1 MGIYTLGVRIFVWL
15 LSLFS
20 RWKPSWRKFY
30 QSRKDTEKSLLSI
43 PEKKSSKRV
52 WMHCAS
58 LGEYEQGKPIFQQIR
73 NHFPDCELFLTFFSS
88 SGYESCHK
96 DPLLDGVFYLPFDL
110 PKPVAFFLDSLQP
123 DLAIFVK
130 YDVWPLVILKAKS
143 RGIPLYLVSALVKE
157 RAWYLRSYAL
167 ILHKAYR
174 AFDHIFTQDMA
185 SLLLL
190 QKSGFASVS
199 VAGDTRIDR
208 VLSLREQAWSL
219 PKLEEW
225 IGNRPLFI
233 LGSTHAGKDDE
244 MTVKCIEILRS
255 RGEDWRFLVFPH
267 HVDPFRVEA
276 LQKLLGGEVALY
288 SQSLWEGDLLLVDAM
303 GLLSKTYRW
312 ARGAYIGGAFEGS
325 AHNLLEP
332 GVYGI
337 PLICGP
343 KPGHFAEVKKFLSS
357 QILHAVAGAE
367 ELEAVLPEI
376 LEKGAHCQRELN
388 HFFEKESGGTLRV
401 FDRLKPYL
409 GL

>member
-20 RWKPSWRKFY
+20 TWQPALRRFY
-30 QSRKDTEKSLLSI
+30 QGRIDAEKALLSV
-43 PEKKSSKRV
+43 PEKKGAKRV

-58 LGEYEQGKPIFQQIR
+58 LGEYEQGKPILQKIR
-73 NHFPDCELFLTFFSS
+73 DQVPECELFLTFFSP
-88 SGYESCHK
+88 SGYEPCHK

-110 PKPVAFFLDSLQP
+110 PKPVALFLNKVQP

-130 YDVWPLVILKAKS
+130 YDVWPLVVLKAKS
-143 RGIPLYLVSALVKE
+143 KGIPLFLVAALVKE
-157 RAWYLRSYAL
+157 RAWYLRSYAS

-174 AFDHIFTQDMA
+174 AFDHIFTQDEGSV
-185 SLLLL
+185 SLL
-190 QKSGFASVS
+190 QMAGFASVS
-199 VAGDTRIDR
+199 VAGDPRIDR

-267 HVDPFRVEA
+267 HVDSSRVGA

-303 GLLSKTYRW
+303 GLLSRTYRW
-312 ARGAYIGGAFEGS
+312 AQGAYIGGAFEGS

-343 KPGHFAEVKKFLSS
+343 RPGHFAEVKKFLSS
-357 QILHAVAGAE
+357 QVLHAVAGAE
-367 ELEAVLPEI
+367 ELELVLPEI
-376 LEKGAHCQRELN
+376 LEKAAHCQRELN
-388 HFFEKESGGTLRV
+388 HFFEKESGGTLKV
-401 FDRLKPYL
+401 FHRLKPYL
-409 GL
+409 EV